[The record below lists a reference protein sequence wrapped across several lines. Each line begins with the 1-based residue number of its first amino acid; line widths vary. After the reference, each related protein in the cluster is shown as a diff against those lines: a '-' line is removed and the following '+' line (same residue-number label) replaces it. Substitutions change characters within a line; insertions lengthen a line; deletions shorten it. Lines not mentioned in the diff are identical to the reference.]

1 MIIHQARDSPLLSW
15 GTVSSHMTEKSST
28 KWSMV
33 LQMSKPNLLI
43 QTVDSKITKFVMEN
57 ISIHL
62 VEKMNKHVENF
73 VRTSLKVPVLL
84 LKISAANMKM
94 MEPQTQLDSVTCTKV
109 LLSKKLRTQVALL
122 LDALIKM
129 IVAKPWKMNLKKN
142 GDVMPGLINLR
153 DLTTEMILIK
163 LKKTNLIE
171 IWNWLNKSSIRK
183 LFKKS
188 HLDGHPPLSLVWK
201 ILVSTHRSYNHW
213 KQKELK

>member
-1 MIIHQARDSPLLSW
+1 
-15 GTVSSHMTEKSST
+15 
-28 KWSMV
+28 
-33 LQMSKPNLLI
+33 MSKPNLLI

-171 IWNWLNKSSIRK
+171 I
-183 LFKKS
+183 
-188 HLDGHPPLSLVWK
+188 
-201 ILVSTHRSYNHW
+201 
-213 KQKELK
+213 

>member
-1 MIIHQARDSPLLSW
+1 
-15 GTVSSHMTEKSST
+15 
-28 KWSMV
+28 
-33 LQMSKPNLLI
+33 
-43 QTVDSKITKFVMEN
+43 MEN

-171 IWNWLNKSSIRK
+171 I
-183 LFKKS
+183 
-188 HLDGHPPLSLVWK
+188 
-201 ILVSTHRSYNHW
+201 
-213 KQKELK
+213 

>member
-1 MIIHQARDSPLLSW
+1 
-15 GTVSSHMTEKSST
+15 
-28 KWSMV
+28 MV

-171 IWNWLNKSSIRK
+171 I
-183 LFKKS
+183 
-188 HLDGHPPLSLVWK
+188 
-201 ILVSTHRSYNHW
+201 
-213 KQKELK
+213 

>member
-1 MIIHQARDSPLLSW
+1 
-15 GTVSSHMTEKSST
+15 
-28 KWSMV
+28 
-33 LQMSKPNLLI
+33 MSQPNLLI

-171 IWNWLNKSSIRK
+171 I
-183 LFKKS
+183 
-188 HLDGHPPLSLVWK
+188 
-201 ILVSTHRSYNHW
+201 
-213 KQKELK
+213 